1 MANSNQPAQ
10 SRYLLC
16 SCNGTTRLDGAALA
30 AALGEAKPI
39 IIHRDLCRSRA
50 ALVAD
55 TLHQTGDCVVGC
67 TQEAALFDSIAEPDA
82 LQRLKFVNLREQAGW
97 SEQSAAALPKIAAL
111 LAEAGLPEG
120 EPVTGVS
127 YRSDGKL
134 LIIGEAGLALAW
146 ARELAG
152 NLEVSVLLT
161 SGAAGE
167 PAAELPVDRRFA
179 VMSGRVTRID
189 GYLGNFSVEWE
200 QVNPIDLEAC
210 VRCNACVR
218 ACPEA
223 AIDLLYQIDLEKCKS
238 HRACVAACGDIKAI
252 DFARQDRGR
261 SDKFDL
267 VLNLSEATLFRMQPP
282 PQGYFAP
289 GRDPLAQVRAM
300 REVVTAVGEFEKPR
314 YFHYEAGICAHSRS
328 KLKGCNQCIEVCST
342 AAIAP
347 DGDRVRVDPHLCMG
361 CGACATVCPSGAMA
375 YAYPKV
381 SHQGE
386 RLRTLL
392 GTYRQAG
399 GVEACLLLHN
409 GGDGRELLLRL
420 GRRRGL
426 PARVLPLDVFH
437 VASVGLDLLLGAVA
451 LGASQVI
458 VVSAGS
464 EAPQYFDALRRQM
477 IYGEEILQALGYRG
491 RHFELIV
498 ATEPAA
504 LETALWQLEPA
515 QAPAEPG
522 SFGLFDRKRTSL
534 EFAIGHLLAQ
544 APAPQTVIPLSGGA
558 PFGEIRVNQDQCTLC
573 MACVGAC
580 PEAALADGRDLPQL
594 RFIES
599 NCVQCGLCEQ
609 ACPED
614 AISLQPR
621 LVPGPE
627 ARAERVL
634 NQDQPFHCSRC
645 GKAFGN
651 RRMVENMLGKLAG
664 HSMFAAPGALER
676 MKMCADCR
684 VADMVLNPGEIS
696 VFDLKR

>member
-1 MANSNQPAQ
+1 MADSGQAGQ

-16 SCNGTTRLDGAALA
+16 SCNGTVKLDGVALA
-30 AALGEAKPI
+30 RALGAEQPVF
-39 IIHRDLCRSRA
+39 IHRDLCRSQP

-55 TLHQTGDCVVGC
+55 VLQRTGNCVVGC

-111 LAEAGLPEG
+111 LAEAGVPEAD
-120 EPVTGVS
+120 PVTSVS
-127 YRSDGKL
+127 YHSDGKL
-134 LIIGEAGLALAW
+134 LIIGNATSTLAW
-146 ARELAG
+146 ARELAE
-152 NLEVSVLLT
+152 NLDVSVLLT
-161 SGAAGE
+161 SGGTGE
-167 PAAELPVDRRFA
+167 TAAELPVDRRFA
-179 VMSGRVTRID
+179 VMSGRIIRID

-200 QVNPIDLEAC
+200 QTNPIDLEAC

-218 ACPEA
+218 ACPES
-223 AIDLLYQIDLEKCKS
+223 AIDLLYQVDLDKCKS
-238 HRACVAACGDIKAI
+238 HRACVAACGEIKAI
-252 DFARQDRGR
+252 DFGRHDRSRG
-261 SDKFDL
+261 DKFDL
-267 VLNLSEATLFRMQPP
+267 VLNLSDATLFRMQQP

-289 GRDPLAQVRAM
+289 GPDPLAQARAM

-328 KLKGCNQCIEVCST
+328 KLKGCDQCIEVCST

-347 DGDRVRVDPHLCMG
+347 DGDRVRIDPHLCMG
-361 CGACATVCPSGAMA
+361 CGACATVCPSGALG

-386 RLRTLL
+386 RLRALL
-392 GTYRQAG
+392 GSYRKAG
-399 GVEACLLLHN
+399 GRDACLLVHN

-426 PARVLPLDVFH
+426 PARVLPMEVFH

-451 LGASQVI
+451 LGAGQVI

-477 IYGEEILQALGYRG
+477 AYGEEILQALGYRG
-491 RHFELIV
+491 VHFELIV

-504 LETALWQLEPA
+504 LETAVWRLQPA
-515 QAPAEPG
+515 QGPAQPG
-522 SFGLFDRKRTSL
+522 EFGLFDRKRTSL

-544 APAPQTVIPLSGGA
+544 ASAPQAVIALSSGA
-558 PFGEIRVNQDQCTLC
+558 PFGEIKVNQDKCTLC

-580 PEAALADGRDLPQL
+580 PEAALADGRDMPQL
-594 RFIES
+594 RFIEA

-609 ACPED
+609 ACPEA
-614 AISLQPR
+614 AISLHPR

-627 ARAERVL
+627 AKAERVL

-645 GKAFGN
+645 GNAFGN

-684 VADMVLNPGEIS
+684 VADMVLNPGEVS

>member
-1 MANSNQPAQ
+1 MANPGRTPQ

-16 SCNGTTRLDGAALA
+16 SCNGTVKLDGAALA
-30 AALGEAKPI
+30 GALGEAQPVF
-39 IIHRDLCRSRA
+39 IHRDLCRSRA

-55 TLHQTGDCVVGC
+55 TLEHSGDCVVGC
-67 TQEAALFDSIAEPDA
+67 TQEAALFERIAEPDA

-111 LAEAGLPEG
+111 LAEAGVPEAD
-120 EPVTGVS
+120 PVTGVS
-127 YRSDGKL
+127 YHSDGRL
-134 LIIGEAGLALAW
+134 LIIGSADRALAW
-146 ARELAG
+146 ARELAE

-161 SGAAGE
+161 SGGATAA
-167 PAAELPVDRRFA
+167 AAELPVDRRFA
-179 VMSGRVTRID
+179 VLSGQVTRIE

-200 QVNPIDLEAC
+200 QTNPIDLEAC

-223 AIDLLYQIDLEKCKS
+223 AIDLLYQVDLDKCRS
-238 HRACVAACGDIKAI
+238 HRACVAACGEIRAI
-252 DFARQDRGR
+252 DFARQERGR
-261 SDKFDL
+261 ADKFDL
-267 VLNLSEATLFRMQPP
+267 VLNLSGATLFRMAQP

-289 GRDPLAQVRAM
+289 GPDPLAQARAM
-300 REVVTAVGEFEKPR
+300 REIATAVGEFEKPR
-314 YFHYEAGICAHSRS
+314 YFQYEAGICAHSRS
-328 KLKGCNQCIEVCST
+328 KLKGCNQCIDVCST

-361 CGACATVCPSGAMA
+361 CGACATVCPSGALG

-381 SHQGE
+381 PHQGE
-386 RLRTLL
+386 RLRALL

-399 GVEACLLLHN
+399 GAEACLLVHN

-426 PARVLPLDVFH
+426 PARALPLEVFH

-451 LGASQVI
+451 LGAAQVV

-464 EAPQYFDALRRQM
+464 EAPQYFEALRRQM
-477 IYGEEILQALGYRG
+477 AYGEEILQALGYRG
-491 RHFELIV
+491 VHFELIV
-498 ATEPAA
+498 AAEPAA
-504 LETALWQLEPA
+504 LESAVWQLEPA
-515 QAPAEPG
+515 QAPAQPG
-522 SFGLFDRKRTSL
+522 EFGLFERKRTSL

-544 APAPQTVIPLSGGA
+544 APAPQTAIALSDGA
-558 PFGEIRVNQDQCTLC
+558 PFGEIRVDRDKCTLC

-594 RFIES
+594 RFIEA

-609 ACPED
+609 ACPEA
-614 AISLQPR
+614 AISLHPR
-621 LVPGPE
+621 LVPGPQ
-627 ARAERVL
+627 ARVERIL
-634 NQDQPFHCSRC
+634 NEDQPFPCSRC

-684 VADMVLNPGEIS
+684 VADMVSNPGEVS